1 VFIFGGLDAGL
12 KGATESYLLGIEEFT
27 AQSRDVRDRN
37 GSRQQRYSVRWV
49 NEKPLITGDDFG
61 GLKPVIWKERLL
73 TLQNMGAGEMVID
86 QKRLLEFD
94 MYQWYETEN
103 VLPE

>member
-1 VFIFGGLDAGL
+1 
-12 KGATESYLLGIEEFT
+12 
-27 AQSRDVRDRN
+27 
-37 GSRQQRYSVRWV
+37 
-49 NEKPLITGDDFG
+49 
-61 GLKPVIWKERLL
+61 
-73 TLQNMGAGEMVID
+73 MGAGEMVID